1 MDRIPSP
8 RILTLDPNDENIIL
22 EIPEDVD
29 PSAPVQPAKKEKV
42 ITILDVIIPLCTYN
56 VLSQN
61 LIFSFENSVNPDQ
74 LASEEAS

>member
-42 ITILDVIIPLCTYN
+42 ITIFYLKSALP
-56 VLSQN
+56 
-61 LIFSFENSVNPDQ
+61 
-74 LASEEAS
+74 A

>member
-29 PSAPVQPAKKEKV
+29 PSAPVTPAAKKEKV
-42 ITILDVIIPLCTYN
+42 IFFNGTILAKPTPGSEKFNIFPKLQII
-56 VLSQN
+56 LSIN
-61 LIFSFENSVNPDQ
+61 
-74 LASEEAS
+74 

>member
-29 PSAPVQPAKKEKV
+29 PNAPVTPQTKKEKV
-42 ITILDVIIPLCTYN
+42 WGCEKFGIYIMCIEIPYQAHT
-56 VLSQN
+56 
-61 LIFSFENSVNPDQ
+61 NPGP
-74 LASEEAS
+74 LFAY